1 MIATLR
7 HRLIAVPARLV
18 RHARHLTLRPA
29 PGHASLLP
37 EILARLRDTA
47 RPPLTRAS

>member
-18 RHARHLTLRPA
+18 RQTGQLILRLP
-29 PGHASLLP
+29 PGQSLLA
-37 EILARLRDTA
+37 EVLARLRA
-47 RPPLTRAS
+47 LPAPS